1 MKTVELSAALGQAQV
16 VENLKNFVG
25 VDAQGAAALMT
36 PERLAAVAGGLLCI
50 GLDKIEGT
58 YNHDTIECVQTIID
72 HYGLKKDDLYLKLFG
87 IYQYNGK
94 NLYRGFIYTANIGKI
109 YGSIEIIGNDAHI
122 SRFRI
127 VNSIVTKL

>member
-1 MKTVELSAALGQAQV
+1 MQAL
-16 VENLKNFVG
+16 FVG
-25 VDAQGAAALMT
+25 
-36 PERLAAVAGGLLCI
+36 AGGMLCI
-50 GLDKIEGT
+50 GLDKIEGK
-58 YNHDTIECVQTIID
+58 YDHDTIECVQTIID

-109 YGSIEIIGNDAHI
+109 YGSIEIMGNDGQT

-127 VNSIVTKL
+127 VNSIITKL